1 MASIIID
8 HLDEEELADL
18 RAIIADAIELQND
31 HSTIVWLAL
40 SQVELFLQK
49 LQQQHLYSCVWLTA
63 ARPTHFARL
72 AICSLLRSRTTRHP
86 KSSIRAF
93 SRSAPT
99 NRSGGSPIPM
109 YGGAGEAWLVNFRR
123 ARRAAPRRKCTPV

>member
-49 LQQQHLYSCVWLTA
+49 LQQQFGIPQHHGV
-63 ARPTHFARL
+63 AREGDAVL
-72 AICSLLRSRTTRHP
+72 
-86 KSSIRAF
+86 K
-93 SRSAPT
+93 
-99 NRSGGSPIPM
+99 GGT
-109 YGGAGEAWLVNFRR
+109 E
-123 ARRAAPRRKCTPV
+123 